1 MFLDFWILSDLFFN
15 LVVELRNL
23 HRGIV
28 AEMVVENRTEE
39 LNLRH
44 AFARAP

>member
-1 MFLDFWILSDLFFN
+1 MLLDFGFLLTFSSIWWWSSETYI
-15 LVVELRNL
+15 
-23 HRGIV
+23 GIV
-28 AEMVVENRTEE
+28 AEMVVENGTEE

>member
-1 MFLDFWILSDLFFN
+1 MLLDFGFLVTFFSIWWWSS
-15 LVVELRNL
+15 ETYI
-23 HRGIV
+23 GIV